1 MKNITVL
8 PADSYVV
15 INKTVLSR
23 NDTNVI
29 SMLYEPIIGYTA
41 VALYYTLFDDLDK
54 YSMMGD
60 EFTHHHLMSIMGI
73 DLESLIDARKR
84 LEGVGLLKTYYKKE
98 SDINHYV
105 YLLYSPISSY
115 EFFHHPI
122 LNVVLYNNLGKD
134 EYNKLLDFFK
144 VPRVSLKD
152 YEDITEGFS
161 NVFKSVSGSLE
172 VNSDIAKRN
181 TLDLQIKSN
190 VDFDFLIESIPK
202 NMYNPKCFNDD
213 IKSLIN
219 MLAFTYNL
227 DTEALISIVRDSIN
241 EKGLIDKNYLRKSA
255 RNYYQFRNDGS
266 LPTIIYST
274 QPEYLK
280 KPEGDKSNWAR
291 MVYTFENTSPYR
303 FLRAKGGGSQP
314 TTRDLNI
321 VESLLIDQKLKPG
334 VVNVLLSYV
343 LKINHGRLN
352 KTYIEAIAGEWKRLG
367 VDTVED
373 AMKRCEK
380 EYKKRKKSSSGKT
393 SRKEDKPAWLDKD
406 IKKEDASL
414 SDEDE
419 MNDILNTLV

>member
-152 YEDITEGFS
+152 YEDITECFS

-241 EKGLIDKNYLRKSA
+241 EKGFIDKNYLRKSA